1 MSNFDIENVSSLCR
15 EVCVINLLT
24 PTAFK
29 RPSLG
34 LSVNK
39 NMYLS
44 YIPPFLAKLC
54 QK

>member
-1 MSNFDIENVSSLCR
+1 MSNFDIENVSSLYG

-34 LSVNK
+34 LSEQKYVFELHTSL
-39 NMYLS
+39 LS
-44 YIPPFLAKLC
+44 
-54 QK
+54 